1 MPDLTT
7 LFQARLA
14 NTGHKPHFSWDFYLS
29 WLSGNVIHFFLG
41 ARDGGGGG
49 ISARNL
55 LLQGESG
62 A

>member
-14 NTGHKPHFSWDFYLS
+14 NTAHKPHISWDFYLS
-29 WLSGNVIHFFLG
+29 WLFGNVIRFFLG

-49 ISARNL
+49 TSARN
-55 LLQGESG
+55 
-62 A
+62 